1 MAVDNPA
8 VDVGLI
14 KWDDF
19 GKQFEDQEPLAA
31 APTAK
36 APAPGQEI
44 QNNQLRKQKIR
55 SALKGMADARSAPT
69 QPLIQLPESKV
80 PGPKEIDFME
90 A

>member
-8 VDVGLI
+8 ADMGLI
-14 KWDDF
+14 KWDEY
-19 GKQFEDQEPLAA
+19 GKQEPPAA
-31 APTAK
+31 APTAQ

-55 SALKGMADARSAPT
+55 SALKGVADARSAPV